1 MPSDRINQYF
11 GWGADAKNCAKF
23 YDSSLPIKTS
33 LELAKI
39 MDNFNFPKSCEHI
52 DKCKERKFDEF
63 INVYL
68 LGNDPAPKTI
78 PNSNRSILAIKR
90 ALKLKKKLYQCE
102 MFRFPKNQRIS
113 YEEWE
118 KQEGQEIYNKRIIE
132 MNDTRKREGKA
143 ALKYTEWLAI
153 KIII

>member
-1 MPSDRINQYF
+1 
-11 GWGADAKNCAKF
+11 
-23 YDSSLPIKTS
+23 
-33 LELAKI
+33 
-39 MDNFNFPKSCEHI
+39 
-52 DKCKERKFDEF
+52 
-63 INVYL
+63 
-68 LGNDPAPKTI
+68 
-78 PNSNRSILAIKR
+78 
-90 ALKLKKKLYQCE
+90 